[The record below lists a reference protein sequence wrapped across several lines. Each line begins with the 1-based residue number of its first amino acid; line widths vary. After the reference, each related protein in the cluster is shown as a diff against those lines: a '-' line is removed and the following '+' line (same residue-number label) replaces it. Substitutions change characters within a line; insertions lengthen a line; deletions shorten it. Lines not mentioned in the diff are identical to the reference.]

1 MSEKIRIKKGLDI
14 PLAGKVEDYAEI
26 TVRDTLTGI
35 VPDDFPGYKWKAAV
49 KEGDKVLKGEPLM
62 YAAENDALKLT
73 SPVSGIVRE
82 IRRGE
87 RRKILAVTVAREI
100 TDAEEEKRFAGN
112 DILQILCES
121 GLFAMIRQRPYDIVP
136 DPAVRPRDI
145 FITAFDTA
153 PLAGPVI
160 FPSESE
166 WLGKGIKALRQLTDG
181 KVYLNVKFG
190 SGISDPNA
198 VVTEF
203 QGPHPAGNAGV
214 QAAAIKPVNKGE
226 TVWTLDA
233 RTAVRIGKLA
243 DTGRLDTG
251 CKVFVTGPLVAHPYL
266 AKCVEGTAMK
276 DLVDGKLN
284 ASEDE
289 CRIISGNALTGTKT
303 DPETGFLRFPYRQ
316 VTVIREGNHTDEFMG
331 WASMNPYKFSVKR
344 SFPAFMRGLKKPF
357 DFDARLKGGERAM
370 ILSGE
375 YDKVFPM
382 DIYPEFLLKA
392 IMARDI
398 DKMEKLGIYEVAPE
412 DFALPEFVDT
422 SKLPLQKIVREGL
435 DYLRKELN

>member
-62 YAAENDALKLT
+62 HAAENESLKLT
-73 SPVSGIVRE
+73 SPVSGIVKE

-100 TDAEEEKRFAGN
+100 TDAEDEKRFAGA
-112 DILQILCES
+112 DILQMLCES

-136 DPAVRPRDI
+136 DPDVRPRDI

-160 FPSESE
+160 FPSESD
-166 WLGKGIKALRQLTDG
+166 WLSKGIKALSQLTDG
-181 KVYLNVKFG
+181 KVYLNVRFG
-190 SGISDPNA
+190 SGISDANA

-214 QAAAIKPVNKGE
+214 QIAAIKPVNKGE

-251 CKVFVTGPLVAHPYL
+251 CKVFVTGSLVDRPYL
-266 AKCVEGTAMK
+266 AKCVEGIAMK
-276 DLVDGKLN
+276 DLVGGRVN
-284 ASEDE
+284 APVS
-289 CRIISGNALTGTKT
+289 CVSRT
-303 DPETGFLRFPYRQ
+303 
-316 VTVIREGNHTDEFMG
+316 
-331 WASMNPYKFSVKR
+331 
-344 SFPAFMRGLKKPF
+344 
-357 DFDARLKGGERAM
+357 AR
-370 ILSGE
+370 
-375 YDKVFPM
+375 
-382 DIYPEFLLKA
+382 
-392 IMARDI
+392 
-398 DKMEKLGIYEVAPE
+398 
-412 DFALPEFVDT
+412 
-422 SKLPLQKIVREGL
+422 
-435 DYLRKELN
+435 